1 MRIGEER
8 GDSGVAEPLFY
19 SCYLELLGDDW
30 RRGVELAERELELGV
45 ETEREDVVLYGLGA
59 RAVLLARLGDEAGTR
74 RDAGELIALEE
85 RAGLTHGRRFA
96 GHALGELEL
105 SLDRPG
111 EALPLFRRVRELDL
125 AEGVEEPAM
134 HIAFPSH
141 AEAAIAAGEL
151 GEAEVVLDWIEERAV
166 RLDREWALACAR
178 ALPGLLAA
186 ARGDEP
192 GALAAFERALAEHER
207 VQHRRFD
214 LARTLLAQGVTLRRF
229 RRKAR
234 AREAIEAAIAIF
246 DELSAALWA
255 ANARRE
261 LARISGRRSAEG
273 LTETERRVAE
283 LVATGRS
290 NKEVAS
296 ELHVTVRTVE
306 TNLTKIYAK
315 LGVRSRTELAHRLST

>member
-1 MRIGEER
+1 MR
-8 GDSGVAEPLFY
+8 SA
-19 SCYLELLGDDW
+19 SSSS
-30 RRGVELAERELELGV
+30 
-45 ETEREDVVLYGLGA
+45 
-59 RAVLLARLGDEAGTR
+59 
-74 RDAGELIALEE
+74 
-85 RAGLTHGRRFA
+85 
-96 GHALGELEL
+96 

-111 EALPLFRRVRELDL
+111 EALPLFRRVREIDL
-125 AEGVEEPAM
+125 AEDVEEPAM

-151 GEAEVVLDWIEERAV
+151 GEAEVLLDWIEERAV
-166 RLDREWALACAR
+166 RLDREWALACLAR
-178 ALPGLLAA
+178 CRGLLAA

-192 GALAAFERALAEHER
+192 ARLAAFERALVEHGR
-207 VQHRRFD
+207 VQQRRFD

-229 RRKAR
+229 KRKAR

-246 DELSAALWA
+246 DEL
-255 ANARRE
+255 
-261 LARISGRRSAEG
+261 GRRALGRERPARARPDQRPAAAPRAC
-273 LTETERRVAE
+273 TETERRVAE